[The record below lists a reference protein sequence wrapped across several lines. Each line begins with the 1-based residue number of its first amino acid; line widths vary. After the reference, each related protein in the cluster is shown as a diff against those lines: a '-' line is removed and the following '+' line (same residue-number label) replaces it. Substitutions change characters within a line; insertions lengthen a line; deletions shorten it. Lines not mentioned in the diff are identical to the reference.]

1 MSGTCL
7 VKIPHEKCGSH
18 DALQVFENE
27 DKTVSGYCFK
37 CHTYIANPFGDS
49 KLAEDVIRDN
59 PKPLAKTPEQ
69 IREEMEEIEG
79 LGSCDLVE
87 RRLRK
92 SSLDY
97 FGVKVGYDEADGKT
111 PRLVFF
117 PMTKDGSVVRYKV
130 RTLGQKRM
138 WSIGVDND
146 VDMFGWDQAL
156 GSGAKK
162 IIITEGEYDAIAL
175 HKILETYTPDNYK
188 DYIPAVV
195 SLPNGSSSAAKAI
208 SKAYPKLKKVFSDVI
223 LCFDED
229 EAGQAAAQEALKILP
244 DAKTVTLP
252 CKDPNEALMK
262 GMGKA
267 VWRAVTFA
275 ADKPKNTRLIKG
287 SELREAAMKRPEMG
301 LSWPYEGLTK
311 LTRGIR
317 RGETNYFGAG
327 VKMGK
332 SELVNDIAKHLM
344 VVHDLP
350 VLLCKPEEDKAE
362 TYRRLVGKVAGRI
375 FHDPDVD
382 FDEEAFV
389 AGDKLVGDKAII
401 VDNYQFVNWDNLK
414 DDIRYAVNNE
424 GVHDIII
431 DPVTCFTSG
440 MSASDTNEF
449 LVAWSAELAS
459 MAKDLNFTSY
469 IFCHLKAPETGPSHE
484 RGGQVLSTQFTGS
497 RAMMRSCHLMI
508 GLEGNKDPDLAVE
521 ERNIRKLK
529 VLEDRNFGATG
540 VVKLYWDYH
549 NGLFNE
555 MRV

>member
-7 VKIPHEKCGSH
+7 VKIGHDKCGSR

-37 CHTYIANPFGDS
+37 CHTYIHNPFGES
-49 KLAEDVIRDN
+49 RLTEDVRKEF
-59 PKPLAKTPEQ
+59 PQKVVKSK
-69 IREEMEEIEG
+69 EEIKAEMDEIFE
-79 LGSCDLVE
+79 LGSCDLPE
-87 RRLRK
+87 RKLRK
-92 SSLDY
+92 ASLDA
-97 FGVKVGYDEADGKT
+97 FGVKVGYDERDGKT
-111 PRLVFF
+111 PRIVFF
-117 PMTKDGSVVRYKV
+117 PYTKDGQIVRYKA
-130 RTLGQKRM
+130 RLLGRKSM
-138 WSIGVDND
+138 WSIGIDND
-146 VDMFGWDQAL
+146 VDLFGWEQAI

-162 IIITEGEYDAIAL
+162 LIITEGEYDAIAM
-175 HKILETYTPDNYK
+175 HRILETYTTDSYR

-195 SLPNGSSSAAKAI
+195 SLPNGSSSASKAI
-208 SKAYPKLKKVFSDVI
+208 TKALPKIKRFFTDVI
-223 LCFDED
+223 LAFDED
-229 EAGQAAAQEALKILP
+229 DAGRLAVADVLKILP
-244 DAKTVTLP
+244 DAKVATLP
-252 CKDPNEALMK
+252 VKDANEALLK

-275 ADKPKNTRLIKG
+275 AEKPKNTRVVKG
-287 SELREAAMKRPEMG
+287 SSLKEAAMRRPEMG
-301 LSWPYEGLTK
+301 LSWPYKGLTK

-317 RGETNYFGAG
+317 RGETYYFGAG

-332 SELVNDIAKHLM
+332 SELVNDIAKHLI
-344 VVHDLP
+344 VEHGCP

-375 FHDPDVD
+375 FHDPEIE
-382 FDEEAFV
+382 FDEQAFIE
-389 AGDKLVGDKAII
+389 GDKLIGDKALI

-431 DPVTCFTSG
+431 DPVTCFTNG
-440 MSASDTNEF
+440 MSAADTNEF
-449 LVAWSAELAS
+449 LVGWAAELAS
-459 MAKDLNFTSY
+459 MAKDMSFTSY
-469 IFCHLKAPETGPSHE
+469 IFCHLKAPDYGPPHE

-508 GLEGNKDPDLAVE
+508 GLEGNKDPELPLQ

-529 VLEDRNFGATG
+529 ILEDRNFGSTG
-540 VVKLYWDYH
+540 IVKLYWDH
-549 NGLFNE
+549 RTGLFNE

>member
-1 MSGTCL
+1 MSGSCICKLPHKTDTCSSSD
-7 VKIPHEKCGSH
+7 G
-18 DALQVFENE
+18 LQVFEE
-27 DKTVSGYCFK
+27 DGGLTGYCFA
-37 CHTYIANPFGDS
+37 CSTYVPDPMGEGKTIKDIPKADRITRS
-49 KLAEDVIRDN
+49 K
-59 PKPLAKTPEQ
+59 
-69 IREEMEEIEG
+69 EEIKAEMQEIFE
-79 LGSCDLVE
+79 LGSCDLVD
-87 RRLRK
+87 RKLRGA
-92 SSLDY
+92 SLDA
-97 FGVKVGYDEADGKT
+97 FGTKVGYDERDGKT

-117 PMTKDGSVVRYKV
+117 PYTKDGEIVKYKV
-130 RTLGQKRM
+130 RTLGEKRM
-138 WSIGVDND
+138 WSLGTDND
-146 VDMFGWDQAL
+146 VDMFGWEQAL

-175 HKILETYTPDNYK
+175 HRILETYTTATYK

-195 SLPNGSSSAAKAI
+195 SLPNGSSSATKAI
-208 SKAYPKLKKVFSDVI
+208 SKAYPKLKKMFTDVI
-223 LCFDED
+223 LAFDED
-229 EAGQAAAQEALKILP
+229 DAGREAVKAVMKILP
-244 DAKTVTLP
+244 DAKVVDLP
-252 CKDPNEALMK
+252 AKDINEAVIK
-262 GMGKA
+262 GQGKA

-287 SELREAAMKRPEMG
+287 SELRELAMKRPEMG

-344 VVHDLP
+344 VVHGLP
-350 VLLCKPEEDKAE
+350 VMLCKPEEDKAE

-375 FHDPDVD
+375 FHDPDVE
-382 FDEEAFV
+382 FDEEAFI

-449 LVAWSAELAS
+449 LVSWSAELAS

-469 IFCHLKAPETGPSHE
+469 IFCHLKSPEGGPSHE
-484 RGGQVLSTQFTGS
+484 RGGQVLSSQFTGS

-508 GLEGNKDPDLAVE
+508 GLEGNKDPELVVE
-521 ERNIRKLK
+521 ERNVRKLK

-540 VVKLYWDYH
+540 IVKLYWDFH
-549 NGLFNE
+549 NGSFNE
-555 MRV
+555 MKN

>member
-1 MSGTCL
+1 L
-7 VKIPHEKCGSH
+7 VKIPHDKCGSS
-18 DALQVFENE
+18 DALQVFEND

-37 CHTYIANPFGDS
+37 CHTYVANPFGDQVDASVIKEKYPVKVS
-49 KLAEDVIRDN
+49 KS
-59 PKPLAKTPEQ
+59 K
-69 IREEMEEIEG
+69 EEIKQEMQEIFE
-79 LGSCDLVE
+79 LDSCDLAE
-87 RRLRK
+87 RKLRK
-92 SSLDY
+92 SSLDA
-97 FGVKVGYDEADGKT
+97 FGVKVGYDESDGKT

-117 PMTKDGSVVRYKV
+117 PYTKDGDIVKYKV
-130 RTLGQKRM
+130 RLLGQKRM
-138 WSIGVDND
+138 WSIGIDKD
-146 VDMFGWDQAL
+146 VDLFGWEQAL

-162 IIITEGEYDAIAL
+162 IIITEGEYDAIAMRR
-175 HKILETYTPDNYK
+175 ILETYTTESYK
-188 DYIPAVV
+188 DYMPAVV
-195 SLPNGSSSAAKAI
+195 SLPDGSSSATKAI
-208 SKAYPKLKKVFSDVI
+208 TKAYPKLKKTFTDVI
-223 LCFDED
+223 LAFDQD
-229 EAGQAAAQEALKILP
+229 EAGKKAVEDVMRILP
-244 DAKTVTLP
+244 DAKVAELP
-252 CKDPNEALMK
+252 CKDANEAILK
-262 GMGKA
+262 GIGKA

-287 SELREAAMKRPEMG
+287 SQLREAAMRRPEMG

-317 RGETNYFGAG
+317 RGETYYFGAG

-350 VLLCKPEEDKAE
+350 VMLCKPEEDKAE

-375 FHDPDVD
+375 FHDPDVE
-382 FDEEAFV
+382 FDEEAFL
-389 AGDKLVGDKAII
+389 AGDKLVGDKAIV

-414 DDIRYAVNNE
+414 DDIRYAVGNE

-449 LVAWSAELAS
+449 LVSWSAELSS

-469 IFCHLKAPETGPSHE
+469 IFCHLKAPESGAPHE

-497 RAMMRSCHLMI
+497 RAMMRSCHLMV
-508 GLEGNKDPDLAVE
+508 GLEGNKDPELALE

-529 VLEDRNFGATG
+529 ILEDRNFGASG
-540 VVKLYWDYH
+540 VIKLYWDYKS
-549 NGLFNE
+549 GMFNE